1 MKKLLLLTL
10 AIATL
15 TSMGYSQNSPTKKN
29 GWETDNLRGKV
40 KSYTQS
46 SYDSAERF
54 GEIQEIQ
61 KIDGSLFNKETYKYD
76 TKGNLIERSIR
87 HYTVDSFSDKK
98 TYKYDAK
105 GNRIEANGFRGEG
118 NGQPYEETYQYD
130 AKGNLIYTFTSLFTS
145 YNYKYDDNGNL
156 IEGIVSGDEGGPVC
170 ISTYK
175 YDDNGNTIE
184 ENNYNPDG
192 SLISKITF
200 EYDDKGNYIER
211 NSYDTEGS
219 FWEKETFKYKF
230 DEEGN
235 WIKRITFKN
244 QIPES
249 IEEREYEYYE

>member
-1 MKKLLLLTL
+1 MVRKTVLGKYKKKAL
-10 AIATL
+10 
-15 TSMGYSQNSPTKKN
+15 
-29 GWETDNLRGKV
+29 
-40 KSYTQS
+40 
-46 SYDSAERF
+46 DSFKTFE
-54 GEIQEIQ
+54 
-61 KIDGSLFNKETYKYD
+61 
-76 TKGNLIERSIR
+76 
-87 HYTVDSFSDKK
+87 YTVKGSRIKS
-98 TYKYDAK
+98 THYDAN
-105 GNRIEANGFRGEG
+105 GRIEGAWI
-118 NGQPYEETYQYD
+118 YKYD